1 MTTQPDA
8 RPDTAPAR
16 TEAGDVLTDIV
27 LRIFRL
33 NGQLLAAA
41 EQMARPVG
49 LTAAWWQ
56 VLGAVLR
63 EPKSVAGIARS
74 MGLARQSVQRI
85 ADLLV
90 ERGLAEFVPNPA
102 HRRAKLLRPTGA
114 GWDAIT
120 ALRPAQ
126 HAYANRIS
134 ASLGLDAAQLRQTL
148 EVLDRLIDATAPEH
162 GRTGDRAARRAASG

>member
-1 MTTQPDA
+1 MTAQAQT
-8 RPDTAPAR
+8 TPAR
-16 TEAGDVLTDIV
+16 TEAGDILTDIV
-27 LRIFRL
+27 VRTFHL

-41 EQMARPVG
+41 ERIARPAG

-63 EPKSVAGIARS
+63 EPAPVAGIARA

-102 HRRAKLLRPTGA
+102 HRRAKLLRPTAA
-114 GWDAIT
+114 GWAAIE

-126 HAYANRIS
+126 HAWANRAS
-134 ASLGLDAAQLRQTL
+134 AGLDAAQLRQAL
-148 EVLDRLIDATAPEH
+148 EVLDRLIEATATTPE
-162 GRTGDRAARRAASG
+162 RR